1 MPIFE
6 FSCLDCTKESE
17 ILVRS
22 AEWEGEAECPS
33 CGSHQLEKMLSVF
46 TATGSNDAGSIS
58 DSATCSGMPSNCGRC
73 GLDN

>member
-46 TATGSNDAGSIS
+46 TSTGSNGA
-58 DSATCSGMPSNCGRC
+58 DSVADSPPCSGMPSNCGRC

>member
-6 FSCLDCTKESE
+6 FSCLACSKESE

-33 CGSHQLEKMLSVF
+33 CGSQQLEKKLSVF
-46 TATGSNDAGSIS
+46 SAAVVGGAVVAEEVVS
-58 DSATCSGMPSNCGRC
+58 DVAEHGAWSM
-73 GLDN
+73 